1 MNMEFREKK
10 GVLNM
15 RRPFGITILA
25 IVAVL
30 LAFLNAIVMLRF
42 LGFLPFLGPL
52 NIRIFNLWYALL
64 YGLIAYIWAWLSQM
78 LFHVDQQAWMF
89 LAVITIFNLCLDF
102 VLLVTGGAW
111 YDVNISVILNAL
123 ILIYIMLPG
132 VRSAFGTNYKID
144 TRKQ

>member
-1 MNMEFREKK
+1 MKFRRKRWGDLSMK
-10 GVLNM
+10 
-15 RRPFGITILA
+15 RPFGVTILG

-42 LGFLPFLGPL
+42 LGFLPFLGPI

-64 YGLIAYIWAWLSQM
+64 YGLIAYIWAWLAQM
-78 LFHVDQQAWMF
+78 IFQVDSQAWMF

-102 VLLVTGGAW
+102 VLLVTGGSW
-111 YDVNISVILNAL
+111 YDVNLSVIINAL

-132 VRSAFGTNYKID
+132 VRRVFGTESKID
-144 TRKQ
+144 TRGH